1 MKKFALWLLAFVITA
16 GAAYYQRKTGP
27 TYPKQI
33 DITVNDSVFTMKLV
47 RSLSL
52 NERPEVKLRL
62 SDTTIKARL
71 FYRRFRSEDKYM
83 VNGFVYK
90 VYPLNSFIMNKIFK
104 IYEEKGFFA
113 AVPQQP
119 PAGKLEYYIEI
130 TDSDSTDTYLKESP
144 VVIRFKGSVPG
155 IILVPHVILMF
166 AAMLF
171 STFAGLSG
179 IARLPSYRKYSICT
193 LALLSTGG
201 LFLGPLVQYHA
212 FGELWTGIPLGWDLT
227 DNKTII
233 SLTFWI
239 LAVIMNRKKERPLFT
254 VLAAVVLL
262 LVYSIPHSMFGS
274 EFDYESGKVIQ
285 GILLIFPHRFIEN
298 YQIKCSI

>member
-33 DITVNDSVFTMKLV
+33 DVTVNDSVFTMKLV

-71 FYRRFRSEDKYM
+71 FYRRFRSEDEYM
-83 VNGFVYK
+83 VSDFVYK

-104 IYEEKGFFA
+104 IYEEKGFFV

-130 TDSDSTDTYLKESP
+130 TDSGGTDTYLRESP

-179 IARLPSYRKYSICT
+179 IARLPSYRKYSVWT
-193 LALLSTGG
+193 LALLSAGG

-212 FGELWTGIPLGWDLT
+212 FDELWTGIPLGWDLT

-233 SLTFWI
+233 SLAFWI
-239 LAVIMNRKKERPLFT
+239 LAVIMNRKKERPLFA

-274 EFDYESGKVIQ
+274 ELDYESGKVIQ

-298 YQIKCSI
+298 S